1 MSVAYMLFTLC
12 VSETETL
19 LKAMNVN
26 FHVRENKIAHHTSD
40 YDMSELILRRGQ
52 PFDLTVAFNRPYD
65 ESTDQVVLQFA
76 TGKCC
81 LHLILTLVDLSDKE

>member
-1 MSVAYMLFTLC
+1 
-12 VSETETL
+12 
-19 LKAMNVN
+19 MNVN
-26 FHVRENKIAHHTSD
+26 FHIRENKAAHHTSE

-52 PFDLTVAFNRPYD
+52 PFDLTVSFNRPYD

-81 LHLILTLVDLSDKE
+81 HASL